1 MLFDI
6 WARAVSKWR
15 GLLVFVLLNTASRMV
30 TIVIQFRTD
39 DPRILLYSSL
49 ISIAIG
55 IYCIVQLIL
64 LLTRDREGDQ
74 DWPTIW
80 A

>member
-15 GLLVFVLLNTASRMV
+15 GLLVFILLNTASRMV
-30 TIVIQFRTD
+30 AIVIQHRTD
-39 DPRILLYSSL
+39 DSRVLLYSSL
-49 ISIAIG
+49 ISMAIG
-55 IYCIVQLIL
+55 MYCIVQLVL

-74 DWPTIW
+74 DWPPIW